1 VQPAGGDVH
10 CGAFHLVSNQQN
22 FVMLALSDYDGKG
35 GQLCSAR
42 CRWRHQP
49 ITLRCLRWLTTSLAE
64 SFDVPST
71 FSKQARFRTVYTCG
85 WNTDWGA
92 WGGVTEMR
100 LLDDLL
106 KTTKPRCGAY

>member
-1 VQPAGGDVH
+1 VASFALPDADGVINQSRFVAFGG
-10 CGAFHLVSNQQN
+10 
-22 FVMLALSDYDGKG
+22 Y
-35 GQLCSAR
+35 
-42 CRWRHQP
+42 
-49 ITLRCLRWLTTSLAE
+49 TTSLAE